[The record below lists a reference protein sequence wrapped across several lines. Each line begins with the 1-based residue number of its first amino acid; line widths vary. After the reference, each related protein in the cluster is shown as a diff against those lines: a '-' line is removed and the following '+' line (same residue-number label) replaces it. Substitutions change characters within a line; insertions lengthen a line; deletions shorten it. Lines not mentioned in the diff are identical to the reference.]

1 MKRVTIVEVN
11 DINLYPPVQ
20 NLIRVLLNN
29 GYGVNFIGSNVSRLP
44 TDIVE
49 NENIC
54 IYDVPSLNVGN
65 KIMKWK
71 NRICMHFQVNKYVE
85 ECMADADYLWTTSMN
100 AIRTVGRN
108 AFKYKN
114 ILQLM
119 ELSKHGYS
127 FYYLIKF
134 PLGEYA
140 RQSWKTVTVEENRA
154 YIQKVW
160 WNLPRTP
167 YVLPNKPYSIDYGE
181 ISDEVQEAIT
191 KMKND
196 KRKIVLYL
204 GGIYPDRNF
213 EDYAKAIS
221 KKEGYTLYI
230 VGKAFSQSAKELLD
244 NLQKLYPVEY
254 LGAFDPPQHLAL
266 VQYAYI
272 GLLPYKPVMSGGL
285 SELNALYCAP
295 NKIFEYSGY
304 GVPMIGSDVIG
315 LKLPFEKWEIGCC
328 CDDNSEVSIQ
338 KALDEVDNRHHEMSS
353 NCIKFFESVDL
364 KNIVKNILEEN

>member
-1 MKRVTIVEVN
+1 MKRVTVVEVE

-29 GYGVNFIGSNVSRLP
+29 GYRVNFIGSNTSTLP

-49 NENIC
+49 SENIC
-54 IYDVPSLNVGN
+54 IYDIPSLSAKN

-71 NRICMHFQVNKYVE
+71 NRICIHFQANKYVE
-85 ECMADADYLWTTSMN
+85 ECMKDSDYLWTTSMRT
-100 AIRTVGRN
+100 IRTIGRN

-119 ELSKHGYS
+119 ELSKYG
-127 FYYLIKF
+127 
-134 PLGEYA
+134 
-140 RQSWKTVTVEENRA
+140 
-154 YIQKVW
+154 
-160 WNLPRTP
+160 
-167 YVLPNKPYSIDYGE
+167 YSIDYGE
-181 ISDEVQEAIT
+181 ISCEVQQAVT

-204 GGIYPDRNF
+204 GGIFPDRNF

-221 KKEGYTLYI
+221 KKEGYVLYI
-230 VGKAFSQSAKELLD
+230 AGKVFSQSAKELLD
-244 NLQKLYPVEY
+244 KLQKLYPVEY

-272 GLLPYKPVMSGGL
+272 GLLPYKPVKGGGL

-304 GVPMIGSDVIG
+304 GIPMVGSDVLG
-315 LKLPFEKWEIGCC
+315 LKLPFEKWNMGVCC
-328 CDDNSEVSIQ
+328 RDNSEQSIYEAIDKVD
-338 KALDEVDNRHHEMSS
+338 KAHEEMSKNS
-353 NCIKFFESVDL
+353 RLFFESVDL
-364 KNIVKNILEEN
+364 DESVKNILKD

>member
-1 MKRVTIVEVN
+1 MKRVTVVEVE

-29 GYGVNFIGSNVSRLP
+29 GYRVNFIGSNTSTLP

-49 NENIC
+49 SENIC
-54 IYDVPSLNVGN
+54 IYDIPSLSAKN

-71 NRICMHFQVNKYVE
+71 NRICIHFQANKYVE
-85 ECMADADYLWTTSMN
+85 ECMKDSDYLWTTSMRT
-100 AIRTVGRN
+100 IRTIGRN

-119 ELSKHGYS
+119 ELSKYGYS

-140 RQSWKTVTVEENRA
+140 RKSWRTVTVEENRA

-160 WNLPRTP
+160 WDLPQTP

-181 ISDEVQEAIT
+181 ISCEVQQAVT

-204 GGIYPDRNF
+204 GGIFPDRNF

-221 KKEGYTLYI
+221 KKEGYVLYI
-230 VGKAFSQSAKELLD
+230 AGKVFSQSAKELLD
-244 NLQKLYPVEY
+244 KLQKLYPVEY

-272 GLLPYKPVMSGGL
+272 GLLPYKPVKGGGL

-304 GVPMIGSDVIG
+304 GIPMVGSDVLG
-315 LKLPFEKWEIGCC
+315 LKLPFEKWNMGVCC
-328 CDDNSEVSIQ
+328 RDNSEQSIYEAIDKVD
-338 KALDEVDNRHHEMSS
+338 KAHEEMSKNS
-353 NCIKFFESVDL
+353 RLFFESVDL
-364 KNIVKNILEEN
+364 DESVKNILKD